1 MLSRFLSLLNTELN
15 AAILPNPIL
24 LNFIALQVGEAF
36 AFLLIFIFVILS
48 ALVSCSET
56 ALFSITTTEKTILK
70 KSISRKDRQIL
81 LLLDDPKH
89 LLAALLVANNL
100 FNLSIIVLS
109 AFLTGHIL
117 DAYSHPI
124 LAFFVQ
130 VILVTLVLLVLC
142 DIIPKAYASG
152 NPLKVTNRLLYF
164 IFLVRAFFY
173 PFASILSSSTSFMDK
188 YILRRNRTLSKDDLS
203 DALELASQHMPQ
215 VQQKILKDIIQL
227 GNKDVKEIMQPRIDI
242 VAFDQETGFAELLA
256 KAVESAFS
264 RIPVYSSTPDNIVGI
279 LYTKDLLAHTDKDN
293 SLSWRSLLHP
303 PFFVPESKKISDLL
317 EDFRKKKMHLAIVV
331 DEFGST
337 SGLVTLEDIV
347 EEILG
352 EINDEFDEEKI
363 VFSKL
368 DEHNYVFE
376 GKVSLGD
383 FCRTI
388 GIDEGIF
395 QLHKGG
401 ADTLAGLI
409 TEVAGRIPEKNEK
422 IKFERLLFTIEAAD
436 KRRIQRVKVTVGE
449 KPVEIIAQE

>member
-1 MLSRFLSLLNTELN
+1 MNATVLFHPVFLN
-15 AAILPNPIL
+15 I
-24 LNFIALQVGEAF
+24 IAVEVGEVF
-36 AFLLIFIFVILS
+36 AFLLIFSFIVLS

-56 ALFSITTTEKTILK
+56 ALFSITSSEKAILK

-81 LLLDDPKH
+81 VLLDNPKH
-89 LLAALLVANNL
+89 LLAALLVANNF

-117 DAYSHPI
+117 NEHLHPI
-124 LAFFVQ
+124 LVFVIQ
-130 VILVTLVLLVLC
+130 VVLVTFILLVVC

-152 NPLKVTNRLLYF
+152 NPLKVTSTMLYF
-164 IFLVRAFFY
+164 IFLIRAFFY
-173 PFASILSSSTSFMDK
+173 PFASILTTSTKFMDK
-188 YILRRNRTLSKDDLS
+188 YIMRRNMKLSKDDLS
-203 DALELASQHMPQ
+203 DALELASQHIPQ

-242 VAFDQETGFAELLA
+242 VAFNQDTNFTELLA

-264 RIPVYSSTPDNIVGI
+264 RIPVFRSSPDNMIGI
-279 LYTKDLLAHTDKDN
+279 LYTKDLLVNSGKDN
-293 SLSWRSLLHP
+293 SFNWTTLLHP

-317 EDFRKKKMHLAIVV
+317 EDFRKKKIHLAIVV

-376 GKVSLGD
+376 GKVTLGD

-388 GIDEGIF
+388 QIDETLF
-395 QLHKGG
+395 HQHKGG

-409 TEVAGRIPEKNEK
+409 VEVAGRIPEKNEK
-422 IKFERLLFTIEAAD
+422 IKFENLLFTIEAAD
-436 KRRIQRVKVTVGE
+436 KRRIQRVKVTIAYTTPP
-449 KPVEIIAQE
+449 PVEEGDKKEFIIS

>member
-1 MLSRFLSLLNTELN
+1 LSADILLH
-15 AAILPNPIL
+15 PIF

-36 AFLLIFIFVILS
+36 ALLLIFVFIILS
-48 ALVSCSET
+48 AFVSCSET
-56 ALFSITTTEKTILK
+56 ALFSITTSEKATLK
-70 KSISRKDRQIL
+70 NSISRKDKQIL
-81 LLLDDPKH
+81 VLLDNPKH
-89 LLAALLVANNL
+89 LLAALLVANNF
-100 FNLSIIVLS
+100 FNLSIVVLS

-117 DAYSHPI
+117 NAFAHPI
-124 LAFFVQ
+124 LAFSIQ
-130 VILVTLVLLVLC
+130 VVLVTLILLVLC

-152 NPLKVTNRLLYF
+152 NPVKVTSRMLYF

-173 PFASILSSSTSFMDK
+173 PFASMLTVSTSFMDK
-188 YILRRNRTLSKDDLS
+188 YIMRRNIKLSKDDLS
-203 DALELASQHMPQ
+203 DALELASQHIPQ

-227 GNKDVKEIMQPRIDI
+227 GDKDVKEIMQPRIDI
-242 VAFDQETGFAELLA
+242 VAFNRETGFAELLS
-256 KAVESAFS
+256 KAVDSAFS
-264 RIPVYSSTPDNIVGI
+264 RIPVYTSTPDNIIGI
-279 LYTKDLLAHTDKDN
+279 LYTKDLLGYSGKDD
-293 SLSWRSLLHP
+293 SFDWRTLLHP

-317 EDFRKKKMHLAIVV
+317 EDFRKKRMHLAIVV

-376 GKVSLGD
+376 GKVTLGD

-388 GIDEGIF
+388 DVDEALF
-395 QLHKGG
+395 QEHKGG

-409 TEVAGRIPEKNEK
+409 MEVAGRIPEKNEK
-422 IKFERLLFTIEAAD
+422 IKFEYLLFTIEAAD
-436 KRRIQRVKVTVGE
+436 KRRIQRVKVTIGE
-449 KPVEIIAQE
+449 KPLQAIAEE

>member
-1 MLSRFLSLLNTELN
+1 LSADILLH
-15 AAILPNPIL
+15 PIF

-36 AFLLIFIFVILS
+36 ALLLIFVFIILS
-48 ALVSCSET
+48 AFVSCSET
-56 ALFSITTTEKTILK
+56 ALFSITTSEKATLK
-70 KSISRKDRQIL
+70 NSISRKDKQIL
-81 LLLDDPKH
+81 VLLDNPKH
-89 LLAALLVANNL
+89 LLAALLVANNF
-100 FNLSIIVLS
+100 FNLSIVVLS

-117 DAYSHPI
+117 NAFAHPI
-124 LAFFVQ
+124 LAFSIQ
-130 VILVTLVLLVLC
+130 VVLVTLILLVLC

-152 NPLKVTNRLLYF
+152 NPVKVTSRMLYF

-173 PFASILSSSTSFMDK
+173 PFASMLTVSTSFMDK
-188 YILRRNRTLSKDDLS
+188 YIMRRNIKLSKDDLS
-203 DALELASQHMPQ
+203 DALELASQHIPQ

-227 GNKDVKEIMQPRIDI
+227 GDKDVKEIMQPRIDI
-242 VAFDQETGFAELLA
+242 VAFNRETGFAELLS
-256 KAVESAFS
+256 KAVDSAFS
-264 RIPVYSSTPDNIVGI
+264 RIPVYNSTPDNIIGI
-279 LYTKDLLAHTDKDN
+279 LYTKDLLGYSGKDD
-293 SLSWRSLLHP
+293 SFDWRTLLHP

-317 EDFRKKKMHLAIVV
+317 EDFRKKRMHLAIVV

-376 GKVSLGD
+376 GKVTLGD

-388 GIDEGIF
+388 DVDEALF
-395 QLHKGG
+395 QEHKGG

-409 TEVAGRIPEKNEK
+409 MEVAGRIPEKNEK
-422 IKFERLLFTIEAAD
+422 IKFEYLLFTIEAAD
-436 KRRIQRVKVTVGE
+436 KRRIQRVKVTIGE
-449 KPVEIIAQE
+449 KPLQAIAEE

>member
-1 MLSRFLSLLNTELN
+1 LSFIVLSGWIHLGQIGEVFALLLV
-15 AAILPNPIL
+15 
-24 LNFIALQVGEAF
+24 FV
-36 AFLLIFIFVILS
+36 FVILS

-56 ALFSITTTEKTILK
+56 ALFSITSSEKSILK
-70 KSISRKDRQIL
+70 KSISRRDRQIL
-81 LLLDDPKH
+81 LLLDNPKH
-89 LLAALLVANNL
+89 LLAALLVANNF
-100 FNLSIIVLS
+100 FNLSIIILS

-117 DAYSHPI
+117 NVFDHPI
-124 LAFFVQ
+124 LAFTLQ
-130 VILVTLVLLVLC
+130 VILVTLILLIAC

-152 NPLKVTNRLLYF
+152 NPLKVTNRMLYF
-164 IFLVRAFFY
+164 IFFIRAFFY
-173 PFASILSSSTSFMDK
+173 PFASILSYSTSFMDK
-188 YILRRNRTLSKDDLS
+188 YIMRRNMSLSKDDLS
-203 DALELASQHMPQ
+203 DALELASQHIPQ

-242 VAFDQETGFAELLA
+242 IAFDQETRFTELLH
-256 KAVESAFS
+256 KTVDSAFS
-264 RIPVYSSTPDNIVGI
+264 RIPVFSSTPDNMVGI
-279 LYTKDLLAHTDKDN
+279 LYTKDLLVNTDKDDSFN
-293 SLSWRSLLHP
+293 WRTLLHP
-303 PFFVPESKKISDLL
+303 PLFVPESKNISDLL

-388 GIDEGIF
+388 QIDETLF
-395 QLHKGG
+395 QSHKGG

-409 TEVAGRIPEKNEK
+409 MEIAGRIPEKNEK
-422 IKFERLLFTIEAAD
+422 IPFENLLFTIEAAD
-436 KRRIQRVKVTVGE
+436 KRRIQRVKVTIGDSIHPLLPE
-449 KPVEIIAQE
+449 GDKKEFIIS

>member
-1 MLSRFLSLLNTELN
+1 MSADILLH
-15 AAILPNPIL
+15 PIF

-36 AFLLIFIFVILS
+36 ALLLIFVFIILS
-48 ALVSCSET
+48 AFVSCSET
-56 ALFSITTTEKTILK
+56 ALFSITTSEKATLK
-70 KSISRKDRQIL
+70 NSISRKDKQIL
-81 LLLDDPKH
+81 VLLDNPKH
-89 LLAALLVANNL
+89 LLAALLVANNF
-100 FNLSIIVLS
+100 FNLSIVVLS

-117 DAYSHPI
+117 NAFAHPI
-124 LAFFVQ
+124 LAFSIQ
-130 VILVTLVLLVLC
+130 VVLVTLILLVLC

-152 NPLKVTNRLLYF
+152 NPVKVTSRMLYF

-173 PFASILSSSTSFMDK
+173 PFASMLTVSTSFMDK
-188 YILRRNRTLSKDDLS
+188 YIMRRNIKLSKDDLS
-203 DALELASQHMPQ
+203 DALELASQHIPQ

-227 GNKDVKEIMQPRIDI
+227 GDKDVKEIMQPRIDI
-242 VAFDQETGFAELLA
+242 VAFNRETGFAELLS
-256 KAVESAFS
+256 KAVDSAFS
-264 RIPVYSSTPDNIVGI
+264 RIPVYTSTPDNIIGI
-279 LYTKDLLAHTDKDN
+279 LYTKDLLGYSGKDD
-293 SLSWRSLLHP
+293 SFDWRTLLHP

-317 EDFRKKKMHLAIVV
+317 EDFRKKRMHLAIVV

-376 GKVSLGD
+376 GKVTLGD

-388 GIDEGIF
+388 DVDEALF
-395 QLHKGG
+395 QEHKGG

-409 TEVAGRIPEKNEK
+409 MEVAGRIPEKNEK
-422 IKFERLLFTIEAAD
+422 IKFEYLLFTIEAAD
-436 KRRIQRVKVTVGE
+436 KRRIQRVKVTIGE
-449 KPVEIIAQE
+449 KPLQAIAEE